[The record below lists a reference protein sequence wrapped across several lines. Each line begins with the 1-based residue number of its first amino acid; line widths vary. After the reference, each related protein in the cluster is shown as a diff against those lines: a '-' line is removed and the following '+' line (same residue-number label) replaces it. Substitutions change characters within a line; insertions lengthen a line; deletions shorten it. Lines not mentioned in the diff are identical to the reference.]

1 MSACEI
7 YVLQLGYFFFLLT
20 VRGEGRG
27 KRLTKKKRKKKN
39 EEKKKSLPSL
49 FLCSEM

>member
-39 EEKKKSLPSL
+39 EEKKKKPTISL
-49 FLCSEM
+49 FML

>member
-1 MSACEI
+1 MSACEM